1 MKMIK
6 LVTTAISLISQLAYA
21 EDPTD
26 YALKILLKI
35 SVEGGL
41 QGLNSPAAV
50 FASSSKSEPHRYSN
64 I

>member
-26 YALKILLKI
+26 YALKIPLKI
-35 SVEGGL
+35 SEEGGL

-50 FASSSKSEPHRYSN
+50 FASRLKV
-64 I
+64 